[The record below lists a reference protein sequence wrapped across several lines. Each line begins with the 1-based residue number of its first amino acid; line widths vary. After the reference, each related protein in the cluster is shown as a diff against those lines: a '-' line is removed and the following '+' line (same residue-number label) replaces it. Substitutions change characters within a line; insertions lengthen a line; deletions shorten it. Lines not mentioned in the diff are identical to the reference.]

1 MTKRNNEKRVA
12 GRLLTEERIG
22 RFQGPSARLHDQAQK
37 GRRAAA
43 LEKSCVVK

>member
-22 RFQGPSARLHDQAQK
+22 RFQGPSASLHDPAQ
-37 GRRAAA
+37 RAGVSPHSKKA
-43 LEKSCVVK
+43 VW